1 MWRKGACRIKQQ
13 ALSFL
18 TSREGPY
25 RQQPTAVFVWY
36 TNNFSRTFPSY
47 LPVCSWA
54 AVTLF
59 VTNVRTVFRFRTG
72 CTLVA
77 AMQWLNVANIDRTS
91 ELNCWWVLMQSTHWR
106 RSIWCKSLM
115 QLGLRQ
121 CFFFIRLTCALNGTD
136 SMEVKLGLEYGF
148 ECSEK
153 MLHTAHYCWKSHLKL
168 STKIIR
174 ISYSTWIVCE
184 APM

>member
-121 CFFFIRLTCALNGTD
+121 CFFFYSLDMCFEWYRFDGSQIGFRIWVWVLGKNVAHCSLLLEKSLKTEYQNHKN
-136 SMEVKLGLEYGF
+136 KL
-148 ECSEK
+148 
-153 MLHTAHYCWKSHLKL
+153 
-168 STKIIR
+168 
-174 ISYSTWIVCE
+174 
-184 APM
+184 